1 MAYETG
7 PQQGVSKSDKIAAD
21 EARNAFELKSQL
33 YSNPAQ
39 YSYAI
44 RDWVMNNRAD
54 TKSQP
59 PGFVNQLDYI
69 QALLREG
76 GLSSDTTPR
85 GTLGNKDVDA
95 IQSVSRIALQ
105 NGTDFLT
112 QLKDLYANK
121 NKTVPSFSK
130 NISTAIRLLDKGDAK
145 STLSNAY
152 YQAFGSFP
160 AQNQINDFM
169 NLYNAEAKKQ
179 KSMSTTTSTTTGG
192 VTRTN
197 TVTGDE
203 GFTTKEQEKF
213 LADYLSK
220 NFGVATSANLG
231 GTAKVIYDQIVST
244 SKNNFL
250 DEPDFKEVSGLIAKI
265 IGAGDD
271 KVSTQMLTDYQ
282 NQQRRVA
289 SKQYLGI
296 QAELLSGEDAVT
308 YTKPLYNFL
317 LKASGRN
324 ISPDDKFIKN
334 ALNFKDE
341 KGNYRMMNEYEM
353 KQAWLNDP
361 RSATSPD
368 AINQATAVGDLVRR
382 KLGK

>member
-7 PQQGVSKSDKIAAD
+7 PQQGTSKADQIAVD

-33 YSNPAQ
+33 YTNPAA

-44 RDWVMNNRAD
+44 RDWVKNNRAD
-54 TKSQP
+54 TRSQP

-76 GLSSDTTPR
+76 GLSADTTPR

-121 NKTVPSFSK
+121 NKTIPSFSK
-130 NISTAIRLLDKGDAK
+130 NISTAIRLIDKGDAK

-152 YQAFGSFP
+152 YQAFGAFP
-160 AQNQINDFM
+160 GQTQIDDFM

-179 KSMSTTTSTTTGG
+179 KSMSTTTSSTTGK
-192 VTRTN
+192 VTRSN

-203 GFTTKEQEKF
+203 GFTTKEQEQF
-213 LADYLSK
+213 LANYLSK
-220 NFGVATSANLG
+220 NFGVATSAGLG
-231 GTAKVIYDQIVST
+231 GTAKTIYDSILAT
-244 SKNNFL
+244 HRNNFL
-250 DEPDFKEVSGLIAKI
+250 AEPDFKDVSGIIANI
-265 IGAGDD
+265 IGQGDD
-271 KVSTQMLTDYQ
+271 KVSNQMLTDYQ

-289 SKQYLGI
+289 SKQYLGL
-296 QAELLSGEDAVT
+296 QAELLAGEDVAT
-308 YTKPLYNFL
+308 YSKPILAFL
-317 LKASGRN
+317 QKASGRN
-324 ISPDDKFIKN
+324 VSPDDKFIKN

-341 KGNYRMMNEYEM
+341 KGNYRLMNEYEM

-368 AINQATAVGDLVRR
+368 AINQAVSVGSLIKQ
-382 KLGK
+382 KLGR

>member
-1 MAYETG
+1 LAYETG
-7 PQQGVSKSDKIAAD
+7 PQQGTSKADKIAAD

-33 YSNPAQ
+33 YTNPAQ

-44 RDWVMNNRAD
+44 RDWVMSNRGD

-69 QALLREG
+69 QALLRES
-76 GLSSDTTPR
+76 GLSADNTPR

-121 NKTVPSFSK
+121 NKTTPSFSK
-130 NISTAIRLLDKGDAK
+130 NISTAIRLIDKGDAK
-145 STLSNAY
+145 SALSNSY
-152 YQAFGSFP
+152 YQAFGAFP

-169 NLYNAEAKKQ
+169 NLYNVEAKKQ
-179 KSMSTTTSTTTGG
+179 KSMSTTTSTTAGG
-192 VTRTN
+192 VTRSN

-203 GFTTKEQEKF
+203 GFTEKEQQQF
-213 LADYLSK
+213 LANYLSK

-231 GTAKVIYDQIVST
+231 GTAKTIYDSIVAT
-244 SKNNFL
+244 HKNNFL
-250 DEPDFKEVSGLIAKI
+250 AEPDFKEVSGLIANI

-271 KVSTQMLTDYQ
+271 KVSNQMLDDYK

-296 QAELLSGEDAVT
+296 QAELLAGEDAAT
-308 YTKPLYNFL
+308 YTKPILDFL
-317 LKASGRN
+317 IKTSGRN
-324 ISPDDKFIKN
+324 VSADDKFIKN
-334 ALNFKDE
+334 ALNFKDD
-341 KGNYRMMNEYEM
+341 KGNYRMMNEFEM

-368 AINQATAVGDLVRR
+368 SINQATTVGNLVRQ
-382 KLGK
+382 KLNR

>member
-1 MAYETG
+1 MATNPG
-7 PQQGVSKSDKIAAD
+7 PQQGTSKADQIAAD

-33 YSNPAQ
+33 YTNPAQ

-44 RDWVMNNRAD
+44 RDWVQNNRAD

-76 GLSSDTTPR
+76 GLSADTTPR

-121 NKTVPSFSK
+121 NRTVPSFSK
-130 NISTAIRLLDKGDAK
+130 NISTAIRLIDKGDAK

-160 AQNQINDFM
+160 AQSQISDFM
-169 NLYNAEAKKQ
+169 DLYNAEAKKQ
-179 KSMSTTTSTTTGG
+179 KSMSTTTSSTTGG
-192 VTRTN
+192 VTRSN

-203 GFTTKEQEKF
+203 GFTTKEQEQF
-213 LADYLSK
+213 LANYLSK
-220 NFGVATSANLG
+220 NFGIATSAGLG
-231 GTAKVIYDQIVST
+231 GTAKTIYDNIVAT
-244 SKNNFL
+244 HKNNFL
-250 DEPDFKEVSGLIAKI
+250 AEPDFKEVSGLIANI
-265 IGAGDD
+265 IGQGDD

-289 SKQYLGI
+289 SKQYLGL
-296 QAELLSGEDAVT
+296 QAELLAGEDVST
-308 YTKPLYNFL
+308 YSKPILAFL
-317 LKASGRN
+317 QKASGRN

-334 ALNFKDE
+334 ALNFRDE
-341 KGNYRMMNEYEM
+341 KGNYRLMNEFEM
-353 KQAWLNDP
+353 NQAWLNDP
-361 RSATSPD
+361 RSATSPS
-368 AINQATAVGDLVRR
+368 AINQATTVGDLIRQ
-382 KLGK
+382 KLGR